1 VGPFSPAKSLFFFRV
16 CKILIKCQ
24 ASTYSTYHRCMYSC
38 PSIMSDTDNTKLVRI
53 IESILAPTKQVLPL
67 IVRANLAHEL
77 VTKIAH
83 HISTQTQPSRAISL
97 SSQPLQRLIRRSRF
111 VRIQNTK
118 RSCILHLSCNSPS
131 VSYSDFNFCESLQG
145 DLHEIILMKGCT
157 DMPLVVYCLAVPC
170 RGQGSNDVQSLLFCP
185 DLSFSR

>member
-1 VGPFSPAKSLFFFRV
+1 VSLILDWDIFQEEIFYWYTIILYEHFVCWKVLLVGPFFS
-16 CKILIKCQ
+16 CKILIKWQ

-97 SSQPLQRLIRRSRF
+97 SSQPLQRLIWRSRF

-118 RSCILHLSCNSPS
+118 RSRILHLSCNSLS
-131 VSYSDFNFCESLQG
+131 EATVTSFFFVRACR
-145 DLHEIILMKGCT
+145 EICT
-157 DMPLVVYCLAVPC
+157 RLY
-170 RGQGSNDVQSLLFCP
+170 
-185 DLSFSR
+185 